1 MKNNQKISTE
11 WHSEMINEGLKQLV
25 KVDDEIF
32 SCETK
37 FQSVLIQ
44 RTASFGIRLLLD
56 DRTQS
61 AELDEFIYHE
71 SLVHPCVVFHSN
83 PKSVF
88 VAGGG
93 EGATIREVLRY
104 KNIQNVTMV
113 DIDEEV
119 VKVCQKYLPNHS
131 AGAFDDDRL
140 NLHFSD
146 ALIYLDKNL
155 TRYDIIIVDLPDPLG
170 DGPALMLYTKEFYE
184 LLKNRLNPG
193 GMIVT
198 QAGPTGPILSDQ
210 YFNRIAKT
218 IQNVFPNIFTYE
230 SFVPSF
236 GSIWGFVIGSLD
248 SKNLSI
254 SEIDSK
260 LLERKVVDLK
270 YYDGITHQG
279 MFSLSRQMRN
289 VLLKDV
295 EIITSQDPLIVK

>member
-1 MKNNQKISTE
+1 MKDNQKISTE
-11 WHSEMINEGLKQLV
+11 WYSEIINEGLKQLV

-32 SCETK
+32 SCKTK

-44 RTASFGIRLLLD
+44 RTTSFGIRLLLD
-56 DRTQS
+56 NKTQS

-71 SLVHPCVVFHSN
+71 SLVHPSVVFHSN

-104 KNIQNVTMV
+104 ENIENVTMV
-113 DIDEEV
+113 DIDEEAV
-119 VKVCQKYLPNHS
+119 EVCQKYLPNHS
-131 AGAFDDDRL
+131 AGAFNDDRL

-155 TRYDIIIVDLPDPLG
+155 IRYDIIIVDLPDPLR
-170 DGPALMLYTKEFYE
+170 DGPALMLYTKEFYQ

-198 QAGPTGPILSDQ
+198 QAGPTGPILSGQ

-236 GSIWGFVIGSLD
+236 GSTWGFVIGSLD

-254 SEIDSK
+254 SEINSK

-279 MFSLSRQMRN
+279 MFSLSQQMRN
-289 VLLKDV
+289 VLLEDV